1 MRFVFYATGIVR
13 ASDKAAAKIFL
24 MELLSADNIQL
35 SLPMSIDKRPLEMYE
50 VDVVPVQERV
60 EEEKETEIKE

>member
-1 MRFVFYATGIVR
+1 
-13 ASDKAAAKIFL
+13 
-24 MELLSADNIQL
+24 
-35 SLPMSIDKRPLEMYE
+35 MSIDKRPLEMYE